1 MRSGWSTTVALLPLL
16 LLAGSSAAIH
26 AARVPAARAGTLG
39 AERTRPRAAR
49 GRAIVRP
56 AAAAERQFHA
66 TPVAV
71 SVGGEL
77 DTGARFSALDATS
90 DSEPVIVELQI
101 GRIAT
106 RTVQAYRVG
115 TEALVPMSV
124 FLQMVEVRFRLSLQ
138 GQLEATIDP
147 GGKRLL
153 MDVQKDTVSY
163 GDRRIRVEPAFR
175 LFANNELYIGAERL
189 ADLFQTPVLVSW
201 EDLTVTFTDPSVF
214 PIGRRLRRESARD
227 AFLRR
232 GRGIQAERMLGLE
245 RPSWDGLV
253 LDYSFLAPS
262 DAPLRGGSYAAALG
276 ADAFGGSLELGVQSI
291 GPAGN
296 GAVRVDGSWT
306 GVWEDNRWLKQ
317 VRVGDGFTTGPRVR
331 GERGVLLT
339 NSPFVRPSLLGAAH
353 YVGRLE
359 PGWTLEAYRGG
370 DLVAYD
376 SADDQGRFAVE
387 LPIRYGENPV
397 DFVAYGPFGEV
408 REFNRT
414 YRVLSELLPAKRFEY
429 GLSAGQCRSTLC
441 RGTGNVDLRY
451 GVTRRV
457 TLQGGVDQFW
467 RDSLPNRTHPYAAVV
482 LNPTNALAFTAQGV
496 GGASASA
503 GARFEPSLNLRLDGD
518 YTTYAHDTAPAI
530 APAGRRAEW
539 GLGAQVRPIPRAGLF
554 VVDAAIA
561 QIRTTGGDVTT
572 GRLGASVQTVE
583 ARLAPYVRLERNAP
597 TGTAATTRSFAG
609 FDAFVLPRPQLG
621 RVLGPVWMRAHVEA
635 QSGTGFTSGQIFA
648 DRPLWPGVRVEAGVS
663 GTRGVPGAT
672 FTLVLSSYLPAVRT
686 LTTVTAPRG
695 APATASQFVQGSL
708 LWNRATG
715 HLAYAPGPS
724 LERAGIAGRVFLDEN
739 NNGRWDPGEPPV
751 PGVRVLVGNGSAA
764 SDSDGLFHVWDLV
777 PFEPLL
783 VTVDSLS
790 IDSPLLVPAF
800 ASASVVPGPNRFRE
814 VDIPLVQAGVLEGR
828 VATEGAA
835 GRRGVGGITLILTDR
850 RSGQRRTFTTFTD
863 GAFYLLGVKPG
874 DYELAVDPQVLDAL
888 GAAADPQRFSLV
900 PTAEGVGRSGMEILI
915 RPKP

>member
-16 LLAGSSAAIH
+16 LLAGSSAAGH
-26 AARVPAARAGTLG
+26 AARAPGRRAATFG
-39 AERTRPRAAR
+39 AETTRPRAAG
-49 GRAIVRP
+49 GRAALR
-56 AAAAERQFHA
+56 AAAVEPERLFHPA
-66 TPVAV
+66 PQTV
-71 SVGGEL
+71 SVGGEI
-77 DTGARFSALDATS
+77 DTGARFSAGDAAS

-101 GRIAT
+101 GRIGS

-124 FLQMVEVRFRLSLQ
+124 FLQMVEVRFRLSLE

-153 MDVQKDTVSY
+153 MDAHNDTISY
-163 GDRRIRVEPAFR
+163 GDRRIHIEPAFR

-189 ADLFQTPVLVSW
+189 ADLFQTSVLVSW

-232 GRGIQAERMLGLE
+232 GRGFPAERMLGLE
-245 RPSWDGLV
+245 RRSWDGLV

-262 DAPLRGGSYAAALG
+262 DAPFSGGSYSAAVG

-296 GAVRVDGSWT
+296 GAARIDGSWT

-317 VRVGDGFTTGPRVR
+317 IRVGDGFTTGPRVR

-414 YRVLSELLPAKRFEY
+414 YRVLSELLPDKRFEY
-429 GLSAGQCRSTLC
+429 GLSAGQCRSALC
-441 RGTGNVDLRY
+441 RGTGNIDLRY
-451 GVTRRV
+451 GVTRRLTV
-457 TLQGGVDQFW
+457 QGGVDQFW

-530 APAGRRAEW
+530 APAGRRSEW

-554 VVDAAIA
+554 VLDAAVA

-572 GRLGASVQTVE
+572 GRLAASVQTVE
-583 ARLAPYVRLERNAP
+583 ARLAPYVRFERNAAAGAP
-597 TGTAATTRSFAG
+597 ATARSFAG

-621 RVLGPVWMRAHVEA
+621 RVLGPVWMRAHIEA
-635 QSGTGFTSGQIFA
+635 QSGTGFTSGQIFGPAAVVGRAHGSGCLGHARRTGRDVHTGAVELPARRPHA
-648 DRPLWPGVRVEAGVS
+648 DHGDRAARRAGDGVAVRAGLAPVEPGHRPSVVLARPVARARGDRGSRVPGREQQRPLGCGRAAGARRARVGGQRQRCV
-663 GTRGVPGAT
+663 GLGRPVPRLG
-672 FTLVLSSYLPAVRT
+672 SSAVR
-686 LTTVTAPRG
+686 AAARHRG
-695 APATASQFVQGSL
+695 LAQHRLA
-708 LWNRATG
+708 ATG
-715 HLAYAPGPS
+715 A
-724 LERAGIAGRVFLDEN
+724 
-739 NNGRWDPGEPPV
+739 
-751 PGVRVLVGNGSAA
+751 RVLVGERGAGA
-764 SDSDGLFHVWDLV
+764 QPV
-777 PFEPLL
+777 P
-783 VTVDSLS
+783 
-790 IDSPLLVPAF
+790 
-800 ASASVVPGPNRFRE
+800 
-814 VDIPLVQAGVLEGR
+814 
-828 VATEGAA
+828 
-835 GRRGVGGITLILTDR
+835 
-850 RSGQRRTFTTFTD
+850 
-863 GAFYLLGVKPG
+863 
-874 DYELAVDPQVLDAL
+874 
-888 GAAADPQRFSLV
+888 
-900 PTAEGVGRSGMEILI
+900 
-915 RPKP
+915 